1 MYVDLGGEAHQPNA
15 DAGDWGCGNCDIC
28 LQRLAAGMSAPT
40 ETTLA
45 RETKANEAAAA
56 AAAAAVAAAAV
67 ERESDTPVWKS
78 RERTRDARR
87 RRKEEALERRR
98 ALASARR
105 AV

>member
-1 MYVDLGGEAHQPNA
+1 LYVDLGGEAHQPNA

-56 AAAAAVAAAAV
+56 AAVAAAAV

-78 RERTRDARR
+78 RERTRDARQ